1 MKSDTSDAAYMQR
14 ALDLAARALGRTSPN
29 PAVGAVIVRGN
40 RIIGEGFH
48 RKAGRPHAEIEVL
61 KNLAGTAKGATLY
74 VNLEPCS
81 HHGRTPPCA
90 DAVIQAGIKRVVIGM
105 ADPNPLVKGRGIRRL
120 RRAGVEVK
128 TGVLRQACEQL
139 NEDFSL
145 FIRTGR
151 PMVTLKLAASLDGRI
166 ATVSGDSRWISG
178 ASSRRWVH
186 ELRNQVDAIL
196 VGSGT
201 VGSDNP
207 QLTCRIRGGRDPLRV
222 ILDSRLSTNPQART
236 YTQKSTA
243 STLIATTSV
252 GAKRQYLFEHC
263 NPARVEIVPFS
274 AQNGRVPI
282 PLVLAELGK
291 RGIKHVLIEGGGQVA
306 AAALGEDVVDK
317 VLFFYG
323 PILLGGD
330 GQAMIG
336 TLGISQVAAGKKLHT
351 VQVTQRGEDVVV
363 SAYVHRPGEKTPKRE
378 SQ

>member
-29 PAVGAVIVRGN
+29 PAVGAVLVRGN

-48 RKAGRPHAEIEVL
+48 RKAGRPHAEIEAL
-61 KNLAGTAKGATLY
+61 KNLTDAAAGATLY

-105 ADPNPLVKGRGIRRL
+105 ADPNPLVKGRGTRRL
-120 RRAGVEVK
+120 RRAGIEVQ

-178 ASSRRWVH
+178 ASSRRFVH

-201 VGSDNP
+201 VNSDNP

-222 ILDSRLSTNPQART
+222 ILDSRLSTNPHAQT

-243 STLIATTSV
+243 STLIATTQA
-252 GAKRQYLFEHC
+252 GAKKRHRFAQLD
-263 NPARVEIVPFS
+263 PGQVEIVALP
-274 AQNGRVPI
+274 AQNRRVPI
-282 PLVLAELGK
+282 QLVLAELGK

-306 AAALGEDVVDK
+306 AAALHENVVDK

-363 SAYVHRPGEKTPKRE
+363 SAYVHRSGEKTSKAKP
-378 SQ
+378 Q

>member
-40 RIIGEGFH
+40 RTIGEGFH

-120 RRAGVEVK
+120 RRSGVEVK

-263 NPARVEIVPFS
+263 NPARVEIVSFS

-291 RGIKHVLIEGGGQVA
+291 RGIKHVLIEGGGQIA

-351 VQVTQRGEDVVV
+351 VQVIQRGEDVVV
-363 SAYVHRPGEKTPKRE
+363 SAYVHRPGEKTPKRK

>member
-1 MKSDTSDAAYMQR
+1 MKSDTSNAAYMQR

>member
-1 MKSDTSDAAYMQR
+1 MKSDTSDVAYMQR

>member
-336 TLGISQVAAGKKLHT
+336 TLDISQVAAGKKLHT

-363 SAYVHRPGEKTPKRE
+363 SAYVHRPGEKTPKRK

>member
-61 KNLAGTAKGATLY
+61 KNLAGTAKGTTLY

-363 SAYVHRPGEKTPKRE
+363 SAYVHRPGDKTPKRE

>member
-1 MKSDTSDAAYMQR
+1 MKSDTSDVAYMQR

-40 RIIGEGFH
+40 RIVGEGFH

>member
-1 MKSDTSDAAYMQR
+1 MKSDTSNAAYMQR

-363 SAYVHRPGEKTPKRE
+363 SAYVHRTRRKDT
-378 SQ
+378 

>member
-363 SAYVHRPGEKTPKRE
+363 SAYVHRTRRKDT
-378 SQ
+378 

>member
-1 MKSDTSDAAYMQR
+1 MKSDTSDVAYMQR

-40 RIIGEGFH
+40 RIVGEGFH

-145 FIRTGR
+145 LIRTGR

>member
-1 MKSDTSDAAYMQR
+1 MKSDTSDAAHMQR

-40 RIIGEGFH
+40 RVIGEGFH

-363 SAYVHRPGEKTPKRE
+363 SAYVHRPGDKTPKRE

>member
-363 SAYVHRPGEKTPKRE
+363 SAYVHRPGEKTPKRK